1 MSLSVVP
8 TLKVFWQH
16 LRRHKLMA
24 TVIFVAIFAVNVL
37 ETLVPVANKML
48 FDVLL
53 SDMPRPELLAH
64 AMQAIVVVIALW
76 VSSWILFRIAA
87 VVNASFQPIM
97 IAELQQTAFSYLL
110 DNSYRFYSNAFGGAL
125 VRKVTRLGRAFED
138 IADQI
143 QWSLMQIVISLV
155 GTLIIFWLRS
165 PTIAIILAVWTV
177 VFLLV
182 NTAISMWKN
191 KYDTIR
197 AEIDSEATGVLADAI
212 SNAVTIQQFTGK
224 QHEDRLFGNVI
235 GRWRRM
241 HTLTWNI
248 GNAID
253 GVQALLMIIINAVA
267 VIYAV
272 HLYVDGVFTLGDL
285 VLVQTAL
292 VLLFNRLWDFGRVIR
307 HLYEGFADAKEM
319 VDILNTPHE
328 VRDKKGAKK
337 LKVKNGTVEFKDV
350 TFAYNADRP
359 IIEGM
364 NMNIAP
370 HEKVAFVGPS
380 GAGKS
385 TLTKLM
391 LRFFDVQQGKI
402 LVDGQNIADVTQN
415 SLRDAV
421 ALVPQ
426 DPILFHR
433 SLMENIRYGRRDA
446 TDKEVI
452 AAAKKARA
460 DEFVH
465 RLPKGYD
472 TMVGERGVKLSGGE
486 RQRVAIARA
495 ILKNAPVL
503 ILDEATSSLDSESER
518 LIQDALH
525 DLMEKKT
532 VIVIAHRLS
541 TIMAMDRIV
550 VMERGAVTETGT
562 HAELLTNDGT
572 YARLWNI
579 QAGGFL
585 P

>member
-1 MSLSVVP
+1 
-8 TLKVFWQH
+8 
-16 LRRHKLMA
+16 MA
-24 TVIFVAIFAVNVL
+24 TVIFV
-37 ETLVPVANKML
+37 TLLLQNIADVVVPLAHKML
-48 FDVLL
+48 FDAFDAGLPHDEMLTASMRAV
-53 SDMPRPELLAH
+53 
-64 AMQAIVVVIALW
+64 
-76 VSSWILFRIAA
+76 WILIGLWMVRWVFFRIATF
-87 VVNASFQPIM
+87 VNATFQPVM
-97 IAELQQTAFSYLL
+97 IIELQRTSFAYLL
-110 DNSYRFYSNAFGGAL
+110 DHSYRFYSNAFGGAL
-125 VRKVTRLGRAFED
+125 VRKVNRLGRAFEE
-138 IADQI
+138 IADQLE
-143 QWSLMQIVISLV
+143 WSLLQIVVSLV
-155 GTLIIFWLRS
+155 GVLVIFYLRN
-165 PTIAIILAVWTV
+165 PFIALLLAVWSVLFIAVNIGISVWKLKFDTV
-177 VFLLV
+177 RSEL
-182 NTAISMWKN
+182 
-191 KYDTIR
+191 
-197 AEIDSEATGVLADAI
+197 DSEMTGVLADAV
-212 SNAVTIQQFTGK
+212 SNAVTIKQFTGK
-224 QHEDRLFGNVI
+224 QHEIGLFHEVST
-235 GRWRRM
+235 RWRRL
-241 HTLTWNI
+241 HTKTWNI
-248 GNAID
+248 ANVNES
-253 GVQALLMIIINAVA
+253 VQALLMIVLEAVCLFYG
-267 VIYAV
+267 VRF
-272 HLYVDGVFTLGDL
+272 YVDGILTLGDL
-285 VLVQTAL
+285 AL
-292 VLLFNRLWDFGRVIR
+292 IQIALFTLFEKLWDFGRVIR

-328 VRDKKGAKK
+328 VKDKKGAKK
-337 LKVKNGTVEFKDV
+337 LKVIKGVVEFKDV

-364 NMNIAP
+364 NMVIAP
-370 HEKVAFVGPS
+370 HEKVAIVGPS

-391 LRFFDVQQGKI
+391 LRFFDVNGGKI
-402 LVDGQNIADVTQN
+402 LVDGTDIATVTQN
-415 SLRDAV
+415 SLRDAI

-532 VIVIAHRLS
+532 VVVIAHRLS

-562 HAELLTNDGT
+562 HAALIDDNGT